1 MQDEKRYIVAVD
13 LGSSHITGAVGHR
26 DDDGRFTVDAVE
38 IGESKD
44 GIKRGRVINVS
55 DVALKLSQIFRRL
68 EARISPSKISKVYVG
83 VSGQSIRSI
92 EFPVVR
98 TISSESPIDD
108 SLLAELE
115 AEARDRILENNL
127 VVFDVIPGECRL
139 PDISVRLMRRQW
151 LFFPKKNA
159 GKVALCSI
167 AEPRQQPFRC
177 IKTGI
182 LHP

>member
-127 VVFDVIPGECRL
+127 VVFDVIPLG
-139 PDISVRLMRRQW
+139 
-151 LFFPKKNA
+151 NA
-159 GKVALCSI
+159 GSMAGPPRNRVASMAQKYVSRIVL
-167 AEPRQQPFRC
+167 
-177 IKTGI
+177 
-182 LHP
+182 L